1 MKTKR
6 ETFMYSLLEFKEIEK
21 RLEQRAIEGWRLK
34 KAGSFFWTFE
44 EAAPKPV
51 HYSVVFFPKTDILEP
66 EPSDSLVM
74 MREYCERT
82 GWNLVAE
89 QGQMQIFCN
98 EEENPVPIETEAW
111 IQIKNIHETMK
122 KGNVLSYGILFVNTV
137 VQLALQVMQF
147 VTSPLDWLCMGF
159 HFYIIWS
166 WLGLGVGCA
175 VELLH
180 YFTWYKKAKRMAE
193 EEEVLYLPK
202 PISTFRIAYL
212 TFAMVA
218 LAFAV
223 LAIVDFTTVKYG
235 VFVILWTVVLIGIP
249 LGASRLFKKW
259 KVSVKW
265 NRILVVLLAI
275 ACSVGMVVVVIKS
288 VANDSDFIF
297 RRDEKSML
305 QLVDFRAVEESD
317 LHGSSRRSDSLFL
330 FREEAYQSERI
341 EEGVD
346 LSERSAMEYTILVVK
361 QPFIY
366 NFVKEELMAEKNR
379 YIDKD
384 FEELSG
390 YRKIDMPAW
399 GAMEVYQY
407 YDYEGE
413 PENEYL
419 ICYPDRILQIDFS
432 WEVTDED
439 INKVKTAVLS
449 E

>member
-21 RLEQRAIEGWRLK
+21 RLEQRAREGWRLK

-44 EAAPKPV
+44 EADPKQV
-51 HYSVVFFPKTDILEP
+51 HYSVVFFPKTDVLEP

-82 GWNLVAE
+82 GWKLVAE

-98 EEENPVPIETEAW
+98 EEENPIPIETEAW
-111 IQIKNIHETMK
+111 VQVKNIHETMK
-122 KGNVLSYGILFVNTV
+122 KGNVLSYGILLVNAV
-137 VQLALQVMQF
+137 IQLVLQVMQF
-147 VTSPLDWLCMGF
+147 VASPLDWLCMGF
-159 HFYIIWS
+159 NFYIIWS
-166 WLGLGVGCA
+166 WVGLGVGCA
-175 VELLH
+175 VELIH
-180 YFTWYKKAKRMAE
+180 YFVWHKKAKRMAE

-202 PISTFRIAYL
+202 SICAFRIAYL
-212 TFAMVA
+212 TLAMVA
-218 LAFAV
+218 LVLAV
-223 LAIVDFTTVKYG
+223 LAIVDFTTAKYG

-259 KVSVKW
+259 KVSAKW
-265 NRILVVLLAI
+265 NRVFIILLAI
-275 ACSVGMVVVVIKS
+275 ACSVGMVVVVFKS

-305 QLVDFRAVEESD
+305 QLVDFRDVEASD

-330 FREEAYQSERI
+330 FREKAYQSERI

-366 NFVKEELMAEKNR
+366 NFVKEELMAEKAR
-379 YIDKD
+379 YIDKA
-384 FEELSG
+384 FEDLSG
-390 YRKIDMPAW
+390 YQKIDMSAW
-399 GAMEVYQY
+399 EAVEVYQY

-413 PENEYL
+413 PENEY
-419 ICYPDRILQIDFS
+419 IVCYEDSILQIDFS
-432 WEVTDED
+432 WEVTEED
-439 INKVKTAVLS
+439 IIKVKTAVLS